1 VTAIEKSDTAS
12 KADDRR
18 VQAFRGRLL
27 TRRQERIRAILSGLL
42 VCFDLVV
49 AAMVVAHVDTPAR
62 VACGLAF
69 CVVVPGWAIV
79 GPLRLNR
86 APLELGL
93 TVAASL
99 CALMVV
105 AQLATSIGGW
115 HLEFLQLLVCG
126 LCLPSLLW
134 LSLVR
139 HTPPEASTR

>member
-1 VTAIEKSDTAS
+1 MTAIESSDADPKSD
-12 KADDRR
+12 DWRL
-18 VQAFRGRLL
+18 QAFRGRLS
-27 TRRQERIRAILSGLL
+27 TRRQERIRANLSGLL

-49 AAMVVAHVDTPAR
+49 AAMVVANLDGPAR

-86 APLELGL
+86 VPLELGL

-105 AQLATSIGGW
+105 AQLAASVGGW
-115 HLEFLQLLVCG
+115 HLKTLQLVVCG

-139 HTPPEASTR
+139 RTPAEVDR